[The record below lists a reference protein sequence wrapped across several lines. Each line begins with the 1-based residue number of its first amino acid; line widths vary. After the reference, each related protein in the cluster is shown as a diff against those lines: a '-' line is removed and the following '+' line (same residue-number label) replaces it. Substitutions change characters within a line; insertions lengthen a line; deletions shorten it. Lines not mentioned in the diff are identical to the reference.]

1 MKPGVPADCARPSEQ
16 QLNDYLQAAL
26 HAVDGNPHRVV
37 AGNLDDLRNRTI
49 GDLRHDGKRLI
60 MMADVDSISTYTD
73 AGNATLNGDSIV
85 TGFGAVLHPDCC
97 GGRGFINIQCQAT
110 ASNIPKAVAYSVLTA
125 SASNSCL
132 LATKPI
138 CDAKT
143 LPWVRD
149 HALGACGSN
158 DLVVVMNDFFD
169 GATADVAMELSR
181 KRLA

>member
-1 MKPGVPADCARPSEQ
+1 M
-16 QLNDYLQAAL
+16 
-26 HAVDGNPHRVV
+26 DGNPHRVV
-37 AGNLDDLRNRTI
+37 AGTLDDLRNKTI

-60 MMADVDSISTYTD
+60 MMANVDSISTYTD

-110 ASNIPKAVAYSVLTA
+110 ASNIPKAVVYSVLAA

>member
-1 MKPGVPADCARPSEQ
+1 MPADCERPSDQ
-16 QLNDYLQAAL
+16 QLNDHLQAAL
-26 HAVDGNPHRVV
+26 RLGDGHDHRVE

-49 GDLRHDGKRLI
+49 GDLRRDRKRLL
-60 MMADVDSISTYTD
+60 MLVNVDSISTYTD

-85 TGFGAVLHPDCC
+85 AGFGAVLHPECC

-110 ASNIPKAVAYSVLTA
+110 ASNIPKAVAYSVLSA

-149 HALGACGSN
+149 NALQKCGSN
-158 DLVVVMNDFFD
+158 DLVVVMNDFFC

-181 KRLA
+181 QRLG